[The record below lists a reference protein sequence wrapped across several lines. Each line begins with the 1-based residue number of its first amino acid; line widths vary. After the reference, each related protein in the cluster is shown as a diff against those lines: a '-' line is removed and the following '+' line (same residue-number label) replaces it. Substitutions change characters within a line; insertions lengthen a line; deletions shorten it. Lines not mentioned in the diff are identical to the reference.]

1 MAGILIIGYGN
12 PGRAD
17 DGLGPVFADELEKMN
32 LKNIVVESDY
42 QLSVEYA
49 YDIAKNEVAILVDAD
64 TSCEEPFEIKKV
76 IPSQVFSF
84 SSHSISPGSLAA
96 LTKEYSG
103 VEKDIYLIG
112 IRGYE
117 FNSFKEEL
125 SWKAKI
131 NLNKAVETIGNILKY
146 SSIAELREK
155 LNNMS
160 RRTE

>member
-1 MAGILIIGYGN
+1 MNEILIIGYGN

-17 DGLGPVFADELEKMN
+17 DGLGPAFAEELEKLNIKN
-32 LKNIVVESDY
+32 LVIESDY
-42 QLSVEYA
+42 QLSVEHA
-49 YDIAKNEVAILVDAD
+49 YDIAKSEVAILVDAD
-64 TSCEEPFEIKKV
+64 ASCTEPFEIKKV
-76 IPSQVFSF
+76 IPSERFSF
-84 SSHSISPGSLAA
+84 STHSVSPDNLAA
-96 LTKEYSG
+96 LSKDFSG

-125 SWKAKI
+125 SKEAKKNLAKALEALSK
-131 NLNKAVETIGNILKY
+131 VLKY
-146 SSIAELREK
+146 SNMDELRGK

>member
-17 DGLGPVFADELEKMN
+17 DGLGPAFAEEIEKMS
-32 LKNIVVESDY
+32 LKSVVVESDY
-42 QLSVEYA
+42 QLSVEHA
-49 YDIAKNEVAILVDAD
+49 YDIAKSEVAILVDAD
-64 TSCEEPFEIKKV
+64 TSCTEPFEIKKV
-76 IPSQVFSF
+76 IPSEVFSF
-84 SSHSISPGSLAA
+84 SSHSVLPGSLAT
-96 LTKEYSG
+96 LTKDFSG
-103 VEKDIYLIG
+103 VEKDIFLIG

-125 SWKAKI
+125 SDEAKK
-131 NLNKAVETIGNILKY
+131 NLAKTVEALSKILKY
-146 SSIAELREK
+146 SKMDELREK